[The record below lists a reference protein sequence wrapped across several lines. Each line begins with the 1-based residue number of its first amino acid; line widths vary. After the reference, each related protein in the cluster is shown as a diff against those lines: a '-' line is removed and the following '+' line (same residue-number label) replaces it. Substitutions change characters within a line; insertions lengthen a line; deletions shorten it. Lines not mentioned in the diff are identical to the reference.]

1 MFDLY
6 GVQDVYL
13 FHYQSFFASNGR
25 SGLTLQMLASQLSA
39 SHVPFLL
46 YHFLGQKLGQQK
58 VLEDYTV
65 RTTYRVLDTLL
76 FDDG

>member
-13 FHYQSFFASNGR
+13 FHYQSFFVSNGR
-25 SGLTLQMLASQLSA
+25 SGLTLQMLASQPSS

-46 YHFLGQKLGQQK
+46 YHFLGQKLGQK
-58 VLEDYTV
+58 KKGFGRLHCSYDVPGL
-65 RTTYRVLDTLL
+65 RHAPL
-76 FDDG
+76 